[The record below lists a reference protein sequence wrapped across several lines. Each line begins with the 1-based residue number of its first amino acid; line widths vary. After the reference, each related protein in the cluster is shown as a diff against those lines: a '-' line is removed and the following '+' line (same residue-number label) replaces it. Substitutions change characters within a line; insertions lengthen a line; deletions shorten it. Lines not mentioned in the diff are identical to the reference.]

1 MVCGPVILNATTIK
15 KIMNCNISFRL
26 FAVCSFVFFVHGALL
41 AGVGERT
48 WNAGQGGKTNII
60 LTFTD
65 DQGYGDWNSHGHRL
79 LKTSH
84 ADQLRDRSV
93 SFENFY
99 VSPSC
104 SPMRPCDSLNCTT
117 ENYAFPCA
125 TLHNIDKGE
134 KKAIYTEQNAPYH
147 WGVTSPGHWA
157 LFDVKKD
164 SRCKIDLAKAEPE
177 PVAAMAAAYDKWWD
191 NLYPVMV
198 ERGGAREFVCN
209 VLTSDKA
216 KGATAE
222 AKPAR

>member
-1 MVCGPVILNATTIK
+1 MVCGPVILTASTFK
-15 KIMNCNISFRL
+15 KFMNCIISFRC
-26 FAVCSFVFFVHGALL
+26 FAVFGFVFFVHGALL
-41 AGVGERT
+41 AGPGERT
-48 WNAGQGGKTNII
+48 GHAGQGGKTNII
-60 LTFTD
+60 LILTD
-65 DQGYGDWNSHGHRL
+65 EQGYGDQSSHAHRL
-79 LKTSH
+79 METPH

-125 TLHNIDKGE
+125 TLHNIEKGE
-134 KKAIYTEQNAPYH
+134 KKATYTEENAPYH
-147 WGVTSPGHWA
+147 WGVTPPGHWA

-164 SRCKIDLAKAEPE
+164 SCFKKDLAEAEPE
-177 PVAAMAAAYDKWWD
+177 CVAAMVSAYDKRWD
-191 NLYPVMV
+191 ADYLVVV